1 VSKYIEI
8 LNLIRVI
15 RESFP
20 QSVEVYTQGSCFR
33 FALIL
38 KTVYPEGE
46 IYNDEDHAT
55 FFYLGKHFDIRGEVK
70 NPDKNSIP
78 LKEYG
83 KELEDDRMS
92 LMYDGKIAG

>member
-1 VSKYIEI
+1 MNKYIEI

-38 KTVYPEGE
+38 KTVYPEGD
-46 IYNDEDHAT
+46 IYWNEDHAT
-55 FFYLGKHFDIRGEVK
+55 FFLGGHFYDITGEIAPENRGEK
-70 NPDKNSIP
+70 IENWGILHIEKI
-78 LKEYG
+78 LKLRYG
-83 KELEDDRMS
+83 ES
-92 LMYDGKIAG
+92 QKI